1 MNPNHRIALM
11 FHLDGAGKQV
21 REIALGPAMARGV
34 ILAATEGPF
43 FAIPRPSDTA
53 PRVSARGSRLL
64 VSGKGEGRREWR

>member
-21 REIALGPAMARGV
+21 REIALGPAMAPGV

-43 FAIPRPSDTA
+43 FAIPRPWAS
-53 PRVSARGSRLL
+53 PRLAARGSGPL
-64 VSGKGEGRREWR
+64 VMGKGEGRQEWR